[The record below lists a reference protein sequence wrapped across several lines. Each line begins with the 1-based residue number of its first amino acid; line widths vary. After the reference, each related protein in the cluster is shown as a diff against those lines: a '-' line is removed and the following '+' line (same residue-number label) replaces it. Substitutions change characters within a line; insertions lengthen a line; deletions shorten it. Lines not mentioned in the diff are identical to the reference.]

1 MPQSQLRGGVFTWI
15 RERRYLAVYSSPVYR
30 EDFNVPFSC
39 PSSCDN
45 QTRLTMG
52 RIEVEKKKEKGD
64 LSEVEQR
71 SLGHPKLEAELGRWG
86 LKVLTQCIIVCSSW
100 SNMTLSVPDANED
113 DVGLRVVPSL
123 ERWWCWHFCSLPRLF
138 DTISSFQRRAQCQK
152 KFVGRRFG
160 FLYTVFSSL
169 VSSLR
174 SLISWDFV
182 SLLSQSSLRP
192 GLRWM

>member
-1 MPQSQLRGGVFTWI
+1 MPQSQLRGGVFTRI
-15 RERRYLAVYSSPVYR
+15 RERRYLAVYSFPVYR
-30 EDFNVPFSC
+30 EDFNVPFSF

-52 RIEVEKKKEKGD
+52 WIEVEKKEKGD

-152 KFVGRRFG
+152 KLCWEKIPIFVCFRHWFHHSG
-160 FLYTVFSSL
+160 
-169 VSSLR
+169 
-174 SLISWDFV
+174 
-182 SLLSQSSLRP
+182 LLSVGISFLCWARVP
-192 GLRWM
+192 CVLA